1 MTTGFGGT
9 FVISWS
15 QTEVDGLEAA
25 PVQALVVGASW
36 SWRGD
41 AVRVDG
47 SDQVLR
53 LEQAEGE
60 AELRKRAARMVRRL
74 VGAAISQTRDLDAV
88 EVSSPLQE
96 NGFVVTDGAQTFT
109 VTVIEVTTGAP
120 PLLMFMDKIPPRNT
134 DLWVVH
140 HTLELLHPAQTGVPG
155 AGVICFTPGT
165 RIATPDG
172 PRLVEELREGD
183 RVQTKDSGV
192 QDVLWVGSR
201 RMTGARLFA
210 MPRLRPIRFRP
221 GALGL
226 ERPDQELLVSP
237 DHRMLIRGHAARALF
252 NTDEVLVAAR
262 DLVNGQTIAVD
273 MALREVTYVHLLLS
287 SHQVLWANGVETE
300 SFHPAQADLGS
311 LAEADRLRL
320 LAMFPAL
327 EYDPLLYGA
336 SARRALSASE
346 AAILRHEAA

>member
-1 MTTGFGGT
+1 MRTGFEGT

-25 PVQALVVGASW
+25 PLASLAAGASW

-47 SDQVLR
+47 PGHVLR
-53 LEQAEGE
+53 LGPAEGE
-60 AELRKRAARMVRRL
+60 EQLRKRAARMVRRL
-74 VGAAISQTRDLDAV
+74 VGAAITQTRDLDKV
-88 EVSSPLQE
+88 DVSTPMEES
-96 NGFVVTDGAQTFT
+96 GFVVTDGAQSFA
-109 VTVIEVTTGAP
+109 VTVIEVGIGAP
-120 PLLMFMDKIPPRNT
+120 PLLMFLDKMPPRDT
-134 DLWVVH
+134 DLWIVH
-140 HTLELLHPAQTGVPG
+140 HTMDLIHTNKGGPAGT
-155 AGVICFTPGT
+155 GVICFTPGT

-183 RVQTKDSGV
+183 RVQTRDSGS
-192 QDVLWVGSR
+192 QEVLWIGSR

-210 MPRLRPIRFRP
+210 MPKLRPIRFRA
-221 GALGL
+221 GALGV
-226 ERPDQELLVSP
+226 ERPDQELVVSP
-237 DHRMLIRGHAARALF
+237 DHRMLLRGRAAQALF

-273 MALREVTYVHLLLS
+273 MALKEVTYVHILLP
-287 SHQVLWANGVETE
+287 SHHVLWANGVETE
-300 SFHPAQADLGS
+300 SFHPAQADLAS
-311 LAEADRLRL
+311 LAEADRMRL

-327 EYDPLLYGA
+327 EYDPQFYGTA
-336 SARRALSASE
+336 ARRMLSTSE